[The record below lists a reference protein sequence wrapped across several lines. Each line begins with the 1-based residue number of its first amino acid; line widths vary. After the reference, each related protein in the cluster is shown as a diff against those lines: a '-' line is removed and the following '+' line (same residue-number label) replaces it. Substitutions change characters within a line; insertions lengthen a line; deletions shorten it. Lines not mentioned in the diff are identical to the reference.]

1 MLINWFTVL
10 AQIINFLILIYLLK
24 RFLFKPILGAM
35 AEREK
40 KMVDALNRAK
50 EAEEKAKDKARE
62 LEAERTAF
70 ERERETLMARARVQ
84 VEKWREETTE
94 AVRNEVKALRSAW
107 VADMNREQDAF
118 LDGLKQRMV
127 EQVMHM
133 GEKVLRDLADQG
145 LNRQVLQ
152 VFLEKVADKT
162 NMENMQ
168 LAKGEVLVQSGIPFE
183 AEDEE
188 TLRAGLGRR
197 FSGKTKIRVEAVPKL
212 GFGIQ
217 LLVGDKKT
225 AWHLADYL
233 QDLETEIFQNI
244 FMDAESKA

>member
-1 MLINWFTVL
+1 MLINWFTVF
-10 AQIINFLILIYLLK
+10 AQIVNFLILIYLLK
-24 RFLFKPILGAM
+24 RFLFGPILRAM

-40 KMVDALNRAK
+40 KMADALDRAETAER
-50 EAEEKAKDKARE
+50 EAREKFRGLEEEKA
-62 LEAERTAF
+62 AF
-70 ERERETLMARARVQ
+70 DREREALMIRARKE
-84 VEKWREETTE
+84 VEEWREE
-94 AVRNEVKALRSAW
+94 AVQKGRNEIERLHRAW
-107 VADMNREQDAF
+107 VADMSRNQQAF

-127 EQVMHM
+127 AQLMHM

-152 VFLEKVADKT
+152 VFLEKVSDKT
-162 NMENMQ
+162 DM
-168 LAKGEVLVQSGIPFE
+168 LRTHAAKGEILVQSGIPFE
-183 AEDEE
+183 EDDEE
-188 TLRAGLGRR
+188 TLRAGLSRQFG
-197 FSGKTKIRVEAVPKL
+197 GKTNIRVESVPKL

-217 LLVGDKKT
+217 LLAGDRKT

>member
-10 AQIINFLILIYLLK
+10 AQIVNFLILIYLLK

-40 KMVDALNRAK
+40 KMVDALNRA
-50 EAEEKAKDKARE
+50 EAAEEKAKNSARE
-62 LEAERTAF
+62 LEAEKTAF
-70 ERERETLMARARVQ
+70 EQEREKLMAGTRVQ

-94 AVRNEVKALRSAW
+94 AVRNEVKALRNAW
-107 VADMNREQDAF
+107 VADMNRERQAF

-133 GEKVLRDLADQG
+133 GEKVLRDLADQR

-152 VFLEKVADKT
+152 VFLEKVAEKSD
-162 NMENMQ
+162 MPRMRA
-168 LAKGEVLVQSGIPFE
+168 AKGEVLVQSGIPFE
-183 AEDEE
+183 LEDEE
-188 TLRAGLGRR
+188 TLRAGLGSL
-197 FSGKTKIRVEAVPKL
+197 FSDKTKIRVESVPKL

-217 LLVGDKKT
+217 LLAGDRKT
-225 AWHLADYL
+225 TWHLADYL

>member
-10 AQIINFLILIYLLK
+10 AQIVNFLILIYLLK

-40 KMVDALNRAK
+40 KMVDVLNRA
-50 EAEEKAKDKARE
+50 EAAEEKAKNRARE
-62 LEAERTAF
+62 LEAEKTAF
-70 ERERETLMARARVQ
+70 EQEREKLMAGTRVQ

-94 AVRNEVKALRSAW
+94 AVRNEVKALRNAW
-107 VADMNREQDAF
+107 VADMNRERQAF

-133 GEKVLRDLADQG
+133 GEKVLRDLADQR

-152 VFLEKVADKT
+152 VFLEKVAEKSD
-162 NMENMQ
+162 MPSMRA
-168 LAKGEVLVQSGIPFE
+168 AKGEVLVQSGIPLE

-188 TLRAGLGRR
+188 TLRAGLGGR
-197 FSGKTKIRVEAVPKL
+197 FTAKTKIRVESVPKL

-217 LLVGDKKT
+217 LLVGDQKT

-244 FMDAESKA
+244 FMDAE